1 MDSYI
6 DPASLDQ
13 LEVVLD
19 RELTER
25 KKAHWT
31 PRKYQEA
38 AWNFLRGGGKRAYLV
53 WHRRAGKDDVCLR
66 HTLQALQERPGGY
79 WYLLPQ
85 QEQAR
90 KAIWRAVDP
99 HKGKRRIDISFPPAL
114 REKTLDQEM
123 LIQFKNGST
132 WQVLG
137 SDNYNALVGSPP
149 VGIVFSEWPL
159 SDPQAWSYLAPILEE
174 NGGWAVF
181 NGTPRG
187 PNHGKTL
194 FEHASRNPAWFCER
208 LTADDTGVF
217 KPEQLESI
225 ESEYIGLHGEDHGR
239 AIFAQEYRCS
249 FEAAVLGTYYGREME
264 LAEKEKRITGVPYD
278 PAARVI
284 TAWDLGI
291 GDSTAIWFAQRVG
304 RGEIHLINFYEASGQ
319 PLSHFVKFLQ
329 QTGYFFERH
338 ILPHDAEARELGT
351 GKTRV
356 EVLQSLGL
364 RRGILGSI
372 EITPRQDIEDG
383 INAVRMMLPKCWF
396 DAQRCRKG
404 IEALK
409 LYRTTWDAEKK
420 IFQNRPCHDWTSHA
434 ADAFRYLALAI
445 DGSSAGDSFHRKIVY
460 PREFRA

>member
-25 KKAHWT
+25 KKAQWT

-38 AWNFLRGGGKRAYLV
+38 AWNFLRSGGKRAYLV

-217 KPEQLESI
+217 KPEQLEGI

-264 LAEKEKRITGVPYD
+264 LAERDKRITGVPYD
-278 PAARVI
+278 PSVRV
-284 TAWDLGI
+284 TTGWDLGI
-291 GDSTAIWFAQRVG
+291 GDSTAIWFAQQVG
-304 RGEIHLINFYEASGQ
+304 KEIHLIDYYEASGQ
-319 PLSHFVKFLQ
+319 PLQHYVQMIQKK
-329 QTGYFFERH
+329 GYFYSRH
-338 ILPHDAEARELGT
+338 VLPHDVQARELAT
-351 GKTRV
+351 GKTRLD
-356 EVLQSLGL
+356 VLQSLGL
-364 RRGILGSI
+364 RTGMLGRI
-372 EITPRQDIEDG
+372 DIAPRQQDEEG
-383 INAVRMMLPKCWF
+383 INAVRQLLPRCWF
-396 DAQRCRKG
+396 DAVKCQKG

-409 LYRTTWDAEKK
+409 LFRTEWDADKK
-420 IFQNRPCHDWTSHA
+420 VFRNKPLHDWTSHG
-434 ADAFRYLALAI
+434 ADALAYLAMML
-445 DGSSAGDSFHRKIVY
+445 DSSAGDAFHRKIVY
-460 PREFRA
+460 PREWRA

>member
-194 FEHASRNPAWFCER
+194 FEHASRNPDWYCER

-217 KPEQLESI
+217 TPAQLEGI

-239 AIFAQEYRCS
+239 SIFQQEYMCS
-249 FEAAVLGTYYGREME
+249 FTAAVLGTYYGGEMAA
-264 LAEKEKRITGVPYD
+264 AERQGRICGVPYD
-278 PAARVI
+278 HAVRVN
-284 TAWDLGI
+284 TAWDIGI
-291 GDSTAIWFAQRVG
+291 GDATAIWFFQQVG
-304 RGEIHLINFYEASGQ
+304 KEVHIIDYYEASGQ
-319 PLSHFVKFLQ
+319 GLDHYVKVIEKK
-329 QTGYFFERH
+329 GYFYQRH
-338 ILPHDAEARELGT
+338 ILPHDVQARELGI
-351 GKTRV
+351 GRTRL
-356 EVLQSLGL
+356 EHLEKLGL
-364 RRGILGSI
+364 RRGVLGRI
-372 EITPRQDIEDG
+372 DIAPRQQDEEG
-383 INAVRMMLPKCWF
+383 INAARMLLPRCWF
-396 DAQRCRKG
+396 DAVKCRKG
-404 IEALK
+404 VEALK
-409 LYRTTWDAEKK
+409 LFRTEWDHDKRVFKRKAL
-420 IFQNRPCHDWTSHA
+420 HDWTSHA
-434 ADAFRYLALAI
+434 ADAFAYLALTI
-445 DGSSAGDSFHRKIVY
+445 DSGPGDAFHRKIAY
-460 PREFRA
+460 PHEWRA